1 MIQYEGSMSDT
12 LPSPAIQAALFEAAP
27 DVMIRM
33 GADGSYREIFVPS
46 GYTEAG
52 DLRALH
58 GNRLGETL
66 PPEEAAVWKERLHH
80 CRTTG
85 EMVTGI
91 QRRVVG
97 GTPRAWELRLVRISD
112 DEVLCIVR
120 DLSTEQVLEKKLED
134 QGRVLR
140 QLGRTSPMIM
150 YIYDLHKRKNI
161 YTNRSLVE
169 ELGYDAAFAETWGD
183 DPLPQL
189 AHPLDKGQMTVDMG
203 RLFNSP
209 PDTVVRSEGRL
220 RHADGSWR
228 LYRSWCTVSSR
239 DESGVPQHLCG
250 VMADDT
256 ERILMEE
263 QLRQAEKMEVIGQ
276 LAGSIAHDFNNVLT
290 TILGYAQVLVSNLPP
305 GDDRDDARELSAAA
319 ERAAVLTRR
328 LLAYV
333 RRQPREVGVL
343 PLVEAVHALAPMLR
357 RLMVNSRHRLH
368 LDLPRNELFVRL
380 DRSEMEQA
388 LVNLVINARDALGDS
403 GNIRV
408 WLQAVGSKVELGVED
423 DGAGMPESVKRKAFD
438 PFFTTKPPGSGT
450 GLGLT
455 SVQRLV
461 NESDGRVT
469 LESEVGRGTRVRI
482 LLPTLS
488 AAPSA
493 SPPPNPLVPGTRLL
507 VLEEDP
513 GLRSFL
519 QATLCREGWWVEVTG
534 EALAVDH
541 ALREDKIDILM
552 VDLGLRSGHAPELVR
567 RIRHLYP
574 SLRILPTSGQETSF
588 EGLMVLRKPYTPAEL
603 VAALG
608 YHSA

>member
-1 MIQYEGSMSDT
+1 MIQYEGHMSDP
-12 LPSPAIQAALFEAAP
+12 LPSPALQAALFAATP
-27 DVMIRM
+27 DVMIRV
-33 GADGSYREIFVPS
+33 GADGSYREIVVPR
-46 GYTEAG
+46 GYSETEDMGALFGHSLG
-52 DLRALH
+52 D
-58 GNRLGETL
+58 GL

-80 CRTTG
+80 CRTAG
-85 EMVTGI
+85 EVVTGI
-91 QRRVVG
+91 QRRIVSG
-97 GTPRAWELRLVRISD
+97 ALRAWELRMVRLSD
-112 DEVLCIVR
+112 DEVLCIAR
-120 DLSTEQVLEKKLED
+120 DLSHEQAMEKKLEVQD
-134 QGRVLR
+134 RLLR
-140 QLGRTSPMIM
+140 QLGSTSPMIM
-150 YIYDLHKRKNI
+150 YVYDLKKRKNI

-169 ELGYDAAFAETWGD
+169 ELGYDATLAESLGD
-183 DPLPQL
+183 DPLPHL
-189 AHPLDKGQMTVDMG
+189 AHPQDKGQMTVDMG
-203 RLFNSP
+203 RLFTSP
-209 PDTVVRSEGRL
+209 ADTVVRSEGRL

-228 LYRSWCTVSSR
+228 LYRSWSTVSSR
-239 DESGVPQHLCG
+239 DENGVPQHLCG
-250 VMADDT
+250 VLADDT

-305 GDDRDDARELSAAA
+305 GENRDDARELSVAA

-328 LLAYV
+328 LLTYV

-357 RLMVNSRHRLH
+357 RLMVSSRHRLH
-368 LDLPRNELFVRL
+368 LELPRHELFVRL

-403 GNIRV
+403 GNVRV
-408 WLQAVGSKVELGVED
+408 WLQALGAKVELGVED
-423 DGAGMPESVKRKAFD
+423 DGAGMSEGVQRRAFE

-455 SVQRLV
+455 TVQRLV
-461 NESDGRVT
+461 NESEGSVV
-469 LESEVGRGTRVRI
+469 LESEAGRGTRVRI
-482 LLPTLS
+482 LLPALS

-513 GLRSFL
+513 GLRSYL
-519 QATLCREGWWVEVTG
+519 QATLSREGWWVEVTG
-534 EALAVDH
+534 EAAAVDY
-541 ALREDKIDILM
+541 ALKEDKIDILM
-552 VDLGLRSGHAPELVR
+552 VDLGLRSGQGPELVR
-567 RIRHLYP
+567 RVRRLYP
-574 SLRILPTSGQETSF
+574 KLRILPTSGQETSF
-588 EGLMVLRKPYTPAEL
+588 EGLIVLRKPYTPAEL